1 MDIGIRFS
9 SPIPE
14 EKDIKL
20 LAQLFDNNKEE
31 IEKIFNNV
39 PYEISVLACL
49 LSRLEKFIFK
59 IK

>member
-1 MDIGIRFS
+1 MNIGIRFS

-14 EKDIKL
+14 ETDMKS
-20 LAQLFDNNKEE
+20 LAKLFDNNEDE
-31 IEKIFNNV
+31 IEEVLDNA

-49 LSRLEKFIFK
+49 LNRLKEFI

>member
-1 MDIGIRFS
+1 MNIDIRFS

-14 EKDIKL
+14 EEDIKSI
-20 LAQLFDNNKEE
+20 AKLFDNNEE
-31 IEKIFNNV
+31 GIEEVLDNA

-49 LSRLEKFIFK
+49 LNRLKEFI